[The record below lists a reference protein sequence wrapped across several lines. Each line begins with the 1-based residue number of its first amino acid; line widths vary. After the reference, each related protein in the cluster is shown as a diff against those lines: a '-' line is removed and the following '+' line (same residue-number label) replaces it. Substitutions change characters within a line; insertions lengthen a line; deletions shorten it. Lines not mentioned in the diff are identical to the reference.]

1 MPVSKTDKLRKKLIS
16 GSSLQ
21 WTELVT
27 LLKSLGY
34 TVLEGSGSR
43 VKFAKGNRV
52 ISLHRPHPNQELK
65 RYMAKSVIEQL
76 QNEGDI

>member
-1 MPVSKTDKLRKKLIS
+1 MTKSDKLREKLLS
-16 GSSLQ
+16 GSSLK
-21 WTELVT
+21 WTELVA

-52 ISLHRPHPNQELK
+52 ISLHRPHPNPEIK
-65 RYMAKSVIEQL
+65 RYMSMYVIEQL
-76 QNEGDI
+76 RNEGDL